1 MWLSC
6 KFATCITFSSAAEP
20 LPRSSHTAC
29 PSVAPLVPLVTPVG
43 TASGVAVAD
52 VLAVG
57 LVLRVPRSVLRGI
70 AFARAGTE
78 ENG

>member
-1 MWLSC
+1 MPERR
-6 KFATCITFSSAAEP
+6 AAG
-20 LPRSSHTAC
+20 A
-29 PSVAPLVPLVTPVG
+29 VG
-43 TASGVAVAD
+43 DAGGNASGVEVAD